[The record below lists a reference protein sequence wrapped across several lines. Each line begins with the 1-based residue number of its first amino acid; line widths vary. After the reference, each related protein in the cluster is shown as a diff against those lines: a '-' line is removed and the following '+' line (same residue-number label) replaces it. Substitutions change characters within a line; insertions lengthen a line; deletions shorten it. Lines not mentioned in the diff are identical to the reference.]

1 MDKTVVDPSSA
12 STKAANEN
20 VSPAESNKQ
29 SENDAAADKDGTTFS
44 AMAWFESLSTS
55 ILCLDAH
62 YHSLMPH
69 YSGLHCRLP
78 CSS

>member
-29 SENDAAADKDGTTFS
+29 SENDAAAGKDGTTFS
-44 AMAWFESLSTS
+44 AMAWF
-55 ILCLDAH
+55 
-62 YHSLMPH
+62 
-69 YSGLHCRLP
+69 
-78 CSS
+78 